1 MRTRNI
7 GYVLP
12 FILLSLLHI
21 LAIEGGEELLRVAT
35 KPFLIPALAW
45 AYYRVTPNFYKLVLL
60 ALFFSFLG
68 DVFLLG
74 EGSLFFLAGLGSFL
88 ITHVLYSALL
98 MKLQSWCPR
107 AVLLSTL
114 IFGTYAVGFMTLL
127 YPTLDTYLYPVMGYA
142 LVICFF
148 GMLAFH
154 AFYTQPSQG
163 LVILLGATLFI
174 LSDSLIA
181 INTFYVDYT
190 YFSTSIMVTY
200 LLAQALIVY
209 YFSQEVVS

>member
-74 EGSLFFLAGLGSFL
+74 EGSLFFFGRLRVIFDHSCFVQCIADE
-88 ITHVLYSALL
+88 IT
-98 MKLQSWCPR
+98 KL
-107 AVLLSTL
+107 
-114 IFGTYAVGFMTLL
+114 
-127 YPTLDTYLYPVMGYA
+127 
-142 LVICFF
+142 
-148 GMLAFH
+148 
-154 AFYTQPSQG
+154 
-163 LVILLGATLFI
+163 
-174 LSDSLIA
+174 
-181 INTFYVDYT
+181 
-190 YFSTSIMVTY
+190 
-200 LLAQALIVY
+200 
-209 YFSQEVVS
+209 VS